1 MKIAIT
7 GHTAGIGQALARIYQ
22 TQGHDIVGISRREGN
37 NIRNITK
44 IADLIE
50 PCDVFVNNAQAGYA
64 QTELLF
70 ETARRWQGTKKQ
82 IIVISTMMTQDPV
95 SELPGLDMDQY
106 RVQKVALEHAV
117 QQIRHRRIGVKLTI
131 VRPGNIA
138 TSADKTVPPA
148 ADVDNWAQTLLTMLD
163 LAKANNLRIP
173 DISLDPY
180 DTQRHVDQPIL
191 LSHAM
196 EWTHV

>member
-7 GHTAGIGQALARIYQ
+7 GGTAGIGQALGNKYESL
-22 TQGHDIVGISRREGN
+22 GHEVLRLSRRTGH
-37 NIRNITK
+37 NIRVLPK
-44 IADLIE
+44 IADQIE

-70 ETARRWQGTKKQ
+70 EVAQRWSDSQKH

-95 SELPGLDMDQY
+95 SVLPGLEMDAY
-106 RVQKVALEHAV
+106 RNQKVALEEAV
-117 QQIRHRRIGVKLTI
+117 KQLRHRRLGVKIVL

-148 ADVDNWAQTLLTMLD
+148 ADVDNWAKFLINTLET
-163 LAKANNLRIP
+163 AKTNNLAIP
-173 DISLDPY
+173 DISLGPVY
-180 DTQRHVDQPIL
+180 K
-191 LSHAM
+191 
-196 EWTHV
+196 